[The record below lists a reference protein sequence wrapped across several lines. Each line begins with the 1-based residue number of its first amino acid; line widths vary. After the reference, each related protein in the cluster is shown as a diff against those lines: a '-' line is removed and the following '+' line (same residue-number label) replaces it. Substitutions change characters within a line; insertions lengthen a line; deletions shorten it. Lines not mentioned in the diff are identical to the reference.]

1 MILEQGRI
9 IEFDRYMQSFFL
21 DDEKT
26 NYPPSRA
33 QACHLVEKLNL

>member
-9 IEFDRYMQSFFL
+9 IEFDRYAKLSVD

-26 NYPPSRA
+26 NPIMFSGLPR
-33 QACHLVEKLNL
+33 C